1 MLVEGLRMDP
11 VVKESA
17 KSQNPIEEKLTP
29 ARGVF
34 LKTIAPG
41 LLMLG
46 GVLAVGGIGRLLQSV
61 LHEDADTVLRLTLA
75 GGAIS
80 LGVTMALAHRRQ
92 WFLPSVQM
100 RALIH
105 EIRVGRAPIEE
116 FSKFRAGSLGEL
128 SAEVK
133 SLLHDLRHQRQA
145 VLDLQEEVRQRI
157 AHRETV
163 MERNIATLR
172 NQVVRDPLT
181 GLYNRRM
188 LDQLLPHLINQCQT
202 DHKPLT
208 LLMMDVDY
216 FKKLNDSLG
225 HAAGDEM
232 LKSVGQIIQ
241 STIREGD
248 VGCRYGGDEFVVI
261 LPGCEIAF
269 SKRVSDRLESLV
281 YSLSETYKLANRPRL
296 SIGVCS
302 VDELKEP
309 TAANL
314 LKIADERLYKVK
326 QARRSLVAAKTT
338 AA

>member
-1 MLVEGLRMDP
+1 MDP

-17 KSQNPIEEKLTP
+17 KSQNLIEEKLPP

-46 GVLAVGGIGRLLQSV
+46 GVFAVGGIARLLQSL
-61 LHEDADTVLRLTLA
+61 LHQDADTVLRMTLA
-75 GGAIS
+75 VGAIS
-80 LGVTMALAHRRQ
+80 LGVTMALTHRRQ
-92 WFLPSVQM
+92 WVLPSVQM
-100 RALIH
+100 RTLIH

-133 SLLHDLRHQRQA
+133 SLLHDLRQQRQA
-145 VLDLQEEVRQRI
+145 VLDLQDEVRQRI

-163 MERNIATLR
+163 LERGMTALR
-172 NQVVRDPLT
+172 NQVVRDSLT

-188 LDQLLPHLINQCQT
+188 FDQLLPQLISQCQT

-208 LLMMDVDY
+208 LLMMDVDH
-216 FKKLNDSLG
+216 FKKLNDTLG
-225 HAAGDEM
+225 HAIGDEM

-248 VGCRYGGDEFVVI
+248 FGCRYGGDEFVVI
-261 LPGCEIAF
+261 LPGCEIAA

-281 YSLSETYKLANRPRL
+281 YSLSVTYKIPNRPRL
-296 SIGVCS
+296 SIGACC

-309 TAANL
+309 NAANL
-314 LKIADERLYKVK
+314 LKIADERLYKIK
-326 QARRSLVAAKTT
+326 QARRAPATGKT
-338 AA
+338 AAA